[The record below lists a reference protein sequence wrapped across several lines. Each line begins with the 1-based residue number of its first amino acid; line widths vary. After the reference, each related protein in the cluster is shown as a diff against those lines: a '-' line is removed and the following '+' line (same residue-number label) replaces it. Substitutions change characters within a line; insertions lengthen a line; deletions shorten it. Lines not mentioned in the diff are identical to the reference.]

1 MFDKNIAVIAKYFN
15 TSPLEIVNGDYHYYM
30 YQYNLAIE
38 DEVNA
43 STSNNKKVESLFDA
57 F

>member
-15 TSPLEIVNGDYHYYM
+15 TSPVEIMNGDYHYYI